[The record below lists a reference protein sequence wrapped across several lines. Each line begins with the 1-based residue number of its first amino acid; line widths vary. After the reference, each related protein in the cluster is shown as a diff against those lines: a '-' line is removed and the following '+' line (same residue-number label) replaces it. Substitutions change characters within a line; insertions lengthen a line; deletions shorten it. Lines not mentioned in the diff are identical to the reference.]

1 MIRSVFIGLLTLV
14 GLAACSSSDGDPG
27 APGGQGGPGRE
38 FVGGNSGS
46 EGSRLPCEPTATALA
61 LESVSDLVGASGA
74 DLIALANKQAEIAL
88 RWPARD
94 SGPTFD
100 TSARV
105 LGLKV
110 EPGRGPVLQL
120 VCEDPSYQGTDRP
133 KPRLELP
140 VVITLRTAD
149 GALDARLETVLSAE
163 SSERA
168 QIAPVRLDPEAVG
181 GTAGSAVAEF
191 YADGSPTLL
200 FEAGFTVNGAYGWVA
215 GPFSPHVARPCA
227 YTAYA
232 YWPADSTCWPEL
244 EGVPSDDDAL
254 MQPQL
259 ARVNTSFDL
268 EWQDGRSTKARFEV
282 ELSEGTTC
290 AATDQASHPVKLRIV
305 TSDGRVDL
313 TLPAILSGGEAWSVA
328 WPAAL
333 ADVEPFGL
341 GLAGSIALDAGA
353 LKDQL
358 GYEQP
363 NVSAAIVSVY
373 LSSPSTNDSPL
384 LMGGLRV
391 VPIDRTGFDS
401 PLPTVQLPGGDSE
414 GCFSSARSRGPVMRG
429 ELTLN

>member
-1 MIRSVFIGLLTLV
+1 MIRNIFMGLLTLA

-27 APGGQGGPGRE
+27 ASGRKGGSGRE

-46 EGSRLPCEPTATALA
+46 EGSRLPCDPTATALP
-61 LESVSDLVGASGA
+61 LEAVSDLVGASGA
-74 DLIALANKQAEIAL
+74 DLIALANQQAEIAL

-94 SGPTFD
+94 SGPMFD

-110 EPGRGPVLQL
+110 EPGSGPVLQL
-120 VCEDPSYQGTDRP
+120 VCEDSSYRGTDRP

-140 VVITLRTAD
+140 VFITLRTAD
-149 GALDARLETVLSAE
+149 GALDARIEAVLSAE
-163 SSERA
+163 SRERA
-168 QIAPVRLDPEAVG
+168 QIASVQLNPEAVG
-181 GTAGSAVAEF
+181 GTVGSAVAEF
-191 YADGSPTLL
+191 YAGGSPTLL
-200 FEAGFTVNGAYGWVA
+200 FEASFTANGAYGWVA

-232 YWPADSTCWPEL
+232 YWPADSKCWPEL
-244 EGVPSDDDAL
+244 EGAPSDDDAL
-254 MQPQL
+254 MQPHL

-268 EWQDGRSTKARFEV
+268 EWQDGRSTKARLEV

-290 AATDQASHPVKLRIV
+290 AGPDQASHPVKVRIV
-305 TSDGRVDL
+305 TSDGRVEL
-313 TLPAILSGGEAWSVA
+313 TLPAILSGGESRIDP

-333 ADVEPFGL
+333 SAVDPFGL
-341 GLAGSIALDAGA
+341 DLAGSIALDAEA

-373 LSSPSTNDSPL
+373 LSSPSSNDSPL

-391 VPIDRTGFDS
+391 APIDRTGFDS
-401 PLPTVQLPGGDSE
+401 SLPTVQLPGGDSE
-414 GCFSSARSRGPVMRG
+414 GCFSSARGRGAVLRG
-429 ELTLN
+429 ELTLD